1 MATPDLV
8 IGIGAEYIGKPAFDK
23 ANKSISGL
31 DKSVAKLGKTFAGLF
46 AAQKLISYGRASVQ
60 AFNAD
65 NQSAKRLTATLD
77 SLGLAFEDSR
87 VKTLIGNMEKTYK
100 VADDQLR
107 PAMQSLLQV
116 TGSVSKSQS
125 ILETALN
132 ASAGS
137 GTDLAT
143 TTQDLAQAYVGNL
156 KGLKKYNLGLTNAEL
171 AGKSFAQIQDL
182 INQKF
187 KGQAAIKAA
196 DPMNQLALAA
206 DNAKETIGKGL
217 VDAINSAVGAGTGLN
232 DISSNM
238 DTLAKSTAGVIKAI
252 GSVAGFVAYGVKGLV
267 NSGAATKE
275 LLTGKSNPQMARGQY
290 ARGGGKAIDTAAA
303 KRAQSEK
310 EQIARNKEI
319 AKLMQAQAVQAAL
332 AAKAK
337 KEAAILE
344 KANQLFNIDLIQN
357 IAALQG
363 KVSEEDRLRLKT
375 QQELLLGN
383 AQSAGELAM
392 KLLEVQKQAMLARQ
406 ADPFLGWTDST
417 KSALDAIQK
426 MIDALKNLGIAQQM
440 VGYSPTI
447 STAAGTFY
455 TTSTGVKSTSPSIGT
470 SYGYFAGTAAGKYGS
485 TSTYT
490 PTSVDVNLNIVNG
503 NLTADLQNQSVTGT
517 PASLSRINPINNG

>member
-1 MATPDLV
+1 
-8 IGIGAEYIGKPAFDK
+8 
-23 ANKSISGL
+23 
-31 DKSVAKLGKTFAGLF
+31 
-46 AAQKLISYGRASVQ
+46 
-60 AFNAD
+60 
-65 NQSAKRLTATLD
+65 
-77 SLGLAFEDSR
+77 
-87 VKTLIGNMEKTYK
+87 
-100 VADDQLR
+100 
-107 PAMQSLLQV
+107 
-116 TGSVSKSQS
+116 
-125 ILETALN
+125 
-132 ASAGS
+132 
-137 GTDLAT
+137 
-143 TTQDLAQAYVGNL
+143 
-156 KGLKKYNLGLTNAEL
+156 
-171 AGKSFAQIQDL
+171 
-182 INQKF
+182 
-187 KGQAAIKAA
+187 
-196 DPMNQLALAA
+196 
-206 DNAKETIGKGL
+206 
-217 VDAINSAVGAGTGLN
+217 
-232 DISSNM
+232 M

-392 KLLEVQKQAMLARQ
+392 KLLEVQK